1 MIRCITIDDAPL
13 ALSQIN
19 DFVSRVPF
27 LELVGSASNAFEAME
42 LLSKNRIDLIYTDI
56 NMPDLSGL
64 DLVKTLVQKPM
75 IIFSTAYSEYAIDGF
90 KIEAIDY
97 LLKPYSFN
105 EFLKSANKALE
116 IFEFKKQSES
126 SIQKEKLTHIFVK
139 ADYRIVNIVIKNITY
154 IQSQSDYVKFYLEN
168 GTNVMSLMSMKT
180 LEEMLQNTDI
190 IRVHRSYFVNI
201 KRINYIAN
209 QTIMIGNQQ
218 IPLGDSYKTQFLD
231 CITQH
236 GL

>member
-27 LELVGSASNAFEAME
+27 LELVGSASNAFEAIE

-126 SIQKEKLTHIFVK
+126 NIHKEKLTHIFVK

-209 QTIMIGNQQ
+209 QTIIIGNQQ
-218 IPLGDSYKTQFLD
+218 IPLGESYKTQFLD
-231 CITQH
+231 CINQH
-236 GL
+236 GQ

>member
-64 DLVKTLVQKPM
+64 DLVKTLVQNPM

-116 IFEFKKQSES
+116 IFEYKRHSEM
-126 SIQKEKLTHIFVK
+126 SIQKERLTHIFVK

-201 KRINYIAN
+201 KRISYIAN
-209 QTIMIGNQQ
+209 QTIVIGNQQ
-218 IPLGDSYKTQFLD
+218 IPLGESYKTQFFD
-231 CITQH
+231 CINQQ

>member
-126 SIQKEKLTHIFVK
+126 TIQKEKLTHIFVK

>member
-126 SIQKEKLTHIFVK
+126 TIQKEKLTHIFVK

-209 QTIMIGNQQ
+209 QTIIIGNQQ

>member
-126 SIQKEKLTHIFVK
+126 NIQKEKLTHIFVK

>member
-126 SIQKEKLTHIFVK
+126 TIQKEKLTHIFVK

-209 QTIMIGNQQ
+209 QTIMIGHQQ